1 MGTLAERLKK
11 AREKAGLS
19 QLQLAE
25 QVGLTQQS
33 IAKIENGVTEQPRKI
48 KQLALALG
56 VTANWLQY
64 GDIDANGSYSEMI
77 VKEW

>member
-56 VTANWLQY
+56 VTAIGCNMAILTLMVPIQ
-64 GDIDANGSYSEMI
+64 
-77 VKEW
+77 K